1 MRMSGCNVPHHM
13 VDMQQN
19 MSITD
24 LLANVDL
31 QKPLQLLLQ
40 MPEELMLTFLKRKMT
55 SFSDTLVDLEWAD
68 VRVFCHVSTT

>member
-1 MRMSGCNVPHHM
+1 M
-13 VDMQQN
+13 VDLQQN

-24 LLANVDL
+24 LLANVNL

-40 MPEELMLTFLKRKMT
+40 MPEEVMLTFLRRKMT

-68 VRVFCHVSTT
+68 ARVFCHVSTT

>member
-1 MRMSGCNVPHHM
+1 M

-24 LLANVDL
+24 LLANVNL

-40 MPEELMLTFLKRKMT
+40 MPEEVMLTFLRRKMT

-68 VRVFCHVSTT
+68 ARVFCHVSTT

>member
-1 MRMSGCNVPHHM
+1 M

-24 LLANVDL
+24 LLANVNL

-40 MPEELMLTFLKRKMT
+40 MPEEVMLTFLRRKMT
-55 SFSDTLVDLEWAD
+55 SFSDTLVDLE
-68 VRVFCHVSTT
+68 